1 MEEFDLEPGEVVQ
14 RAVRKHWFV
23 LVIEVL
29 PFFFLAI
36 LPLFLPSILDALTEP
51 GMVGI
56 DRIVS
61 MLSIDNPWARLI
73 LGLWWLILWIAAFNT
88 FTSYYLNQWI
98 ITSHRIIEIDQ
109 HGFFNRQV
117 SSLLLNRVQ
126 DVTTDVRG
134 LFATLL
140 GYGTITVQSA
150 GANDYFRMHGIPHP
164 TDLRD
169 LIMKE
174 IAALHGHTN
183 PGGIL

>member
-29 PFFFLAI
+29 PFLLLAI
-36 LPLFLPSILDALTEP
+36 LPLFLPGILNLLTEP

-61 MLSIDNPWARLI
+61 LLSIDNPWARLI
-73 LGLWWLILWIAAFNT
+73 LGLWWLVLWIAAFNT

-126 DVTTDVRG
+126 DVTSDVRG

-164 TDLRD
+164 ADLRD

-174 IAALHGHTN
+174 IAALHAPN